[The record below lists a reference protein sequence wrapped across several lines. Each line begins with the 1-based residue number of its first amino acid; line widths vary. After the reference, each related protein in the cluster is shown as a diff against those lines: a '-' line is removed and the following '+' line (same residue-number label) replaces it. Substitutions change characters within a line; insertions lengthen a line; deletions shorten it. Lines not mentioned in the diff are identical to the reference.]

1 MILLTAFY
9 QTLLDELNYFSLT
22 ILMALESSIVPV
34 PSELVVPPAA
44 YMAAEGRMTMLG
56 VLFFST
62 LGCMIGASAN
72 YVCSYTLGRPV
83 IYAFA
88 NSRIGHLLLL
98 NEEKLQQAEHFFNKR
113 GEMATLIGRLLPVI
127 RHLISIPAGL
137 SKMNYGRFLL
147 YTALGSAI
155 WNAIL
160 AALGWY
166 FQSVVPYDQLQAKV
180 TEYER
185 PILWSIIIIVAI
197 LLIVFIIR
205 HHKSNTSKQ
214 E

>member
-62 LGCMIGASAN
+62 LGCMIGASVN

-98 NEEKLQQAEHFFNKR
+98 NEEKLQRAEHFFNKR

-137 SKMNYGRFLL
+137 SRMNYGRFLF

-166 FQSVVPYDQLQAKV
+166 FQSMVPYDQLQAKV